1 MILVCVMDLQRT
13 VMSALLCHTL
23 ALTVLTVS
31 ITVLPVNITYST
43 CCKCHLQYFMSI
55 SLTVLHVSITVLH
68 VSITYRAAHAQQ
80 FRDYAR
86 NVHWP
91 IGGRQE
97 KHFRPM
103 GFQLR
108 LLFSRM
114 EGFEKI
120 IVLSPS
126 EARQEDLM
134 RSVAKKSLDITWF
147 LSPYINSKNKKALIK
162 KGIFH

>member
-1 MILVCVMDLQRT
+1 
-13 VMSALLCHTL
+13 
-23 ALTVLTVS
+23 
-31 ITVLPVNITYST
+31 
-43 CCKCHLQYFMSI
+43 
-55 SLTVLHVSITVLH
+55 
-68 VSITYRAAHAQQ
+68 
-80 FRDYAR
+80 
-86 NVHWP
+86 
-91 IGGRQE
+91 
-97 KHFRPM
+97 M

-147 LSPYINSKNKKALIK
+147 LSPYINSKNDKALIK
-162 KGIFH
+162 RGIFH